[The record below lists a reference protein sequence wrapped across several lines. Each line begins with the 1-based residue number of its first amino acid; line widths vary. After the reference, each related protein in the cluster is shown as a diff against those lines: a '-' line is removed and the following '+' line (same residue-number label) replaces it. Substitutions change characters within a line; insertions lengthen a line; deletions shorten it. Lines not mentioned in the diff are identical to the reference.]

1 MSIHQY
7 DDKMR
12 PDQQFITGDLSFL
25 VEGNHGRLLD
35 GRRTTGFI
43 EKYDPA
49 SAMFKWRITKYEDK
63 GTYWDMPAEAI
74 VNFQFEKDAKR
85 LEQGQIKIIR
95 EQIEQF
101 KEKLVIKVEE
111 SQRKKTEDRI
121 KTQKKVIDKWLG
133 ENSLFFKSN
142 QTIDFS
148 TFQGVE
154 MLSRD
159 LQEYM
164 KAVNLSKIE
173 EKTANLVALNP
184 NSGEWIKGME
194 IVLAEI
200 GLVPYH
206 GKIPRTEDIFS
217 GIGRKE
223 NRREY
228 LINRLAFIQ
237 SYFSLFKLTEV
248 VLYRGMSTEQRWLE
262 LPRSLLSCTF
272 KLEVAQAFSDF
283 VSKSKYKNSY
293 LLKMTCPVERL
304 FMTFLETEALN
315 RQYKEAEA
323 LVLYHEKIRI

>member
-1 MSIHQY
+1 M
-7 DDKMR
+7 
-12 PDQQFITGDLSFL
+12 
-25 VEGNHGRLLD
+25 
-35 GRRTTGFI
+35 
-43 EKYDPA
+43 
-49 SAMFKWRITKYEDK
+49 
-63 GTYWDMPAEAI
+63 
-74 VNFQFEKDAKR
+74 
-85 LEQGQIKIIR
+85 
-95 EQIEQF
+95 
-101 KEKLVIKVEE
+101 IKVEE

-142 QTIDFS
+142 QAIDFS

-164 KAVNLSKIE
+164 KTVNLSKIE

-206 GKIPRTEDIFS
+206 GKIPRTDDIFS

-248 VLYRGMSTEQRWLE
+248 VLYRGMSTEEGWLE

-283 VSKSKYKNSY
+283 VSENKYKNSY

-323 LVLYHEKIRI
+323 LVLYHEKISI

>member
-7 DDKMR
+7 DEKMR
-12 PDQQFITGDLSFL
+12 PDQEFISGDLSFL

-49 SAMFKWRITKYEDK
+49 SAIFRWRITKFEDK
-63 GTYWDMPAEAI
+63 GKYWEMPAEAI
-74 VNFQFEKDAKR
+74 RSFQFEKDAKR
-85 LEQGQIKIIR
+85 LEQWQIKIIQ
-95 EQIEQF
+95 EKIEHF
-101 KEKLVIKVEE
+101 KERLEIKVVEK
-111 SQRKKTEDRI
+111 QRKITEDRI
-121 KTQKKVIDKWLG
+121 KTQKKVIDRWLS
-133 ENSLFFKSN
+133 ENSLFIKSK
-142 QTIDFS
+142 QAIDFTAKEGS
-148 TFQGVE
+148 A
-154 MLSRD
+154 MLARD

-164 KAVNLSKIE
+164 KTVKLSEIE

-184 NSGEWIKGME
+184 NSGEWIKGMS

-200 GLVPYH
+200 GLLPYH
-206 GKIPRTEDIFS
+206 GKIPRTQDIFS
-217 GIGRKE
+217 GIGSKE

-237 SYFSLFKLTEV
+237 SYFSLFKIEEV
-248 VLYRGMSTEQRWLE
+248 VLYRGMSTEKGWLE
-262 LPRSLLSCTF
+262 IPRTLLSCTF

-283 VSKSKYKNSY
+283 DSESKYKNAY
-293 LLKMTCPVERL
+293 LIKMTCPVESL

-323 LVLYHEKIRI
+323 LLLYHEKISI